1 VIRSEPKEKRGRTT
15 RKRIKKKKKRKNNK
29 KRGGVVSLRGSYLTL
44 MTLLINY
51 SVSEGDLRSPFGR
64 RVHFQ
69 EDSLIFRLDEKHRN
83 LKKKKK
89 LIIIIINK
97 GTRRKENQERG
108 R

>member
-1 VIRSEPKEKRGRTT
+1 
-15 RKRIKKKKKRKNNK
+15 
-29 KRGGVVSLRGSYLTL
+29 

-83 LKKKKK
+83 LKKKK
-89 LIIIIINK
+89 INNNNNK
-97 GTRRKENQERG
+97 
-108 R
+108 